1 MNAPTSDTP
10 PSSGLT
16 PDGVSRRAALV
27 VPAGAGVLALS
38 ACGGSSEGG
47 GAGGEAAGPIEL
59 PSSDVPVGGG
69 VVREGVVVTQP
80 TEGEFHA
87 FDALCPHQGC
97 AVNEVSDDAI
107 RCPCHGSAFSLEDG
121 SVVNTLRASL
131 PPAQARAFARRCE
144 TVVHAGRPACPFCG
158 GPVDADGHIC
168 PRANGYKR

>member
-1 MNAPTSDTP
+1 MNEPTSDTP
-10 PSSGLT
+10 PSPGPA

-59 PSSDVPVGGG
+59 PTADVPVGGG

-87 FDALCPHQGC
+87 F
-97 AVNEVSDDAI
+97 AVSYT
-107 RCPCHGSAFSLEDG
+107 HL
-121 SVVNTLRASL
+121 TL
-131 PPAQARAFARRCE
+131 P
-144 TVVHAGRPACPFCG
+144 T
-158 GPVDADGHIC
+158 
-168 PRANGYKR
+168 KRIV

>member
-1 MNAPTSDTP
+1 MNEPTSDTP
-10 PSSGLT
+10 PSLGLT

-59 PSSDVPVGGG
+59 PTADVPVGGG

-97 AVNEVSDDAI
+97 AVTRVTTEAI
-107 RCPCHGSAFSLEDG
+107 VCPCHGSEFDLTDG
-121 SVVNTLRASL
+121 SVLKG
-131 PPAQARAFARRCE
+131 PATEGLTTRTA
-144 TVVHAGRPACPFCG
+144 TV
-158 GPVDADGHIC
+158 DGDQVTVS
-168 PRANGYKR
+168 

>member
-1 MNAPTSDTP
+1 MNEPTSDTP
-10 PSSGLT
+10 PSPGPA

-59 PSSDVPVGGG
+59 PTADVPVGGG

-87 FDALCPHQGC
+87 FDARCPHQGC
-97 AVNEVSDDAI
+97 AVTRIDAEAI
-107 RCPCHGSAFSLEDG
+107 LCPCHGSTFSPATGERTAG
-121 SVVNTLRASL
+121 
-131 PPAQARAFARRCE
+131 PAQEGLAAKQVAVNGDTL
-144 TVVHAGRPACPFCG
+144 TVS
-158 GPVDADGHIC
+158 
-168 PRANGYKR
+168 